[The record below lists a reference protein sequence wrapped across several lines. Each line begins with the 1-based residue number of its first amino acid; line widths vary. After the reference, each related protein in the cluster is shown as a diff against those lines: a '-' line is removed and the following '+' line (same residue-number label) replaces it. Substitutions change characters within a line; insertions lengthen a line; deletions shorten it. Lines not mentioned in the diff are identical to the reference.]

1 MTTMVTTTSV
11 IMLKMRP
18 LVPTAGKAS
27 GMEPVST
34 IMTIKL
40 PEVPTELVPASVGLL
55 YLYHVTIRLKER
67 I

>member
-1 MTTMVTTTSV
+1 
-11 IMLKMRP
+11 MRP

-34 IMTIKL
+34 ILTIKL